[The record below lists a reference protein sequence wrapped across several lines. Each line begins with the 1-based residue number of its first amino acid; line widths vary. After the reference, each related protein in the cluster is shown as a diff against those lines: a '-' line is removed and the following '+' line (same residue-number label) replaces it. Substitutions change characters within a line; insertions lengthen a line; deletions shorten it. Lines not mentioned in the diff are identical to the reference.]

1 MPASIAPVSTGTLI
15 LGTLCGAAVA
25 GDGLAP
31 GDVITSVDGQ
41 AVTTPDSLTNITARY
56 HPGTVVS
63 VTWEGVDG
71 TRHTTSVT
79 LGSGPAR

>member
-1 MPASIAPVSTGTLI
+1 VPASIAPVSTGTLI
-15 LGTLCGAAVA
+15 LGTLCGAAVT

-71 TRHTTSVT
+71 IRHTTSVT
-79 LGSGPAR
+79 LGTGPAR